1 LGKLIFLLVL
11 VIVVWA
17 VVKSYVKSS
26 RARDSQPRVTKPED
40 MVRCLHCGV
49 HLPRS
54 ESLTSGGNFFCSEDH
69 LRLHG

>member
-1 LGKLIFLLVL
+1 MGKLIFLLVL

-17 VVKSYVKSS
+17 VFKNILKS
-26 RARDSQPRVTKPED
+26 RARGGEPRIPTPED
-40 MVRCLHCGV
+40 MVRCTHCGV

-54 ESLTSGGNFFCSEDH
+54 ESLTSGGNYFCSEDH